1 MATSSGSTIADRAHF
16 ARKDERVGL
25 IVLLFAWLLLA
36 APAAAADRVN
46 ISHSA
51 VSGSQALLFV
61 TRDAG
66 LFRKHNLD
74 LEIVF
79 VAGAPP
85 NIAALVSGDLDLTIF
100 AGPAAIASNLEG
112 ANTVVLM
119 TYINTMEHSFITRPN
134 IKKPADLKG
143 KKFGIA
149 RPGAT
154 DDYGVRVAF
163 KKWGLDADKDLT
175 FLSVGTQPSRFAAV
189 QTGMVD
195 ATLLQPPFTTK
206 ARQEGL
212 VELATLGDLGLDYIG
227 TSLATTRHT
236 IQKKES
242 LVRGFVRAMV
252 EGIHFYKTEKEASI
266 QSIAKFTKLTD
277 RAALDEAYNTYAIK
291 YMARVPYP
299 GVKGVETILEDL
311 AKTNPKARGV
321 DPKRFIE
328 PRFLKELEE
337 SGFVAQLYK
346 GK

>member
-1 MATSSGSTIADRAHF
+1 VGSSAD
-16 ARKDERVGL
+16 K
-25 IVLLFAWLLLA
+25 
-36 APAAAADRVN
+36 VN

-51 VSGSQALLFV
+51 VSGSQAILFV

-66 LFRKHNLD
+66 FFKKYDIEPQIL
-74 LEIVF
+74 F

-119 TYINTMEHSFITRPN
+119 TYINTMEHTFITRPN

-163 KKWGLDADKDLT
+163 KKWGLDADKDIT

-195 ATLLQPPFTTK
+195 ATLLQPPFTVK

-212 VELATLGDLGLDYIG
+212 VELASLGDLGLDYIG
-227 TSLATTRHT
+227 TSLATTRQT
-236 IQKKES
+236 IQKKENM
-242 LVRGFVRAMV
+242 VRRFARTIV
-252 EGIHFYKTEKEASI
+252 EGIHFYKTQKEASL

-277 RAALDEAYNTYAIK
+277 RAALEEAYNTYAIK

-299 GVKGVETILEDL
+299 SLKGVETILEDL
-311 AKTNPKARGV
+311 AKTNPKAKGA
-321 DPKRFIE
+321 DPRRFVE
-328 PRFLKELEE
+328 PRFLKELEDK
-337 SGFVAQLYK
+337 GVVAQLYK
-346 GK
+346 K

>member
-1 MATSSGSTIADRAHF
+1 MIPSAARSAD
-16 ARKDERVGL
+16 K
-25 IVLLFAWLLLA
+25 
-36 APAAAADRVN
+36 VN

-51 VSGSQALLFV
+51 VSGSQAILFV

-66 LFRKHNLD
+66 FFKKYDID
-74 LEIVF
+74 LQILF

-100 AGPAAIASNLEG
+100 AGPAAIAANLEG

-119 TYINTMEHSFITRPN
+119 TYINTMEHTFISRPN
-134 IKKPADLKG
+134 VRKPADLKG

-163 KKWGLDADKDLT
+163 KKWGLDADKDIT

-195 ATLLQPPFTTK
+195 ATLLQPPFTVK

-212 VELATLGDLGLDYIG
+212 FELASLGDLGLDYIG
-227 TSLATTRHT
+227 TSLATTRQT
-236 IQKKES
+236 IQRKENV
-242 LVRGFVRAMV
+242 VRRFARAMV
-252 EGIHFYKTEKEASI
+252 EGIHFYKTQKEASL
-266 QSIAKFTKLTD
+266 QSIPKFTKLNE
-277 RAALDEAYNTYAIK
+277 RAALEEAYNTYAIK

-299 GVKGVETILEDL
+299 SLKGVETILEDL
-311 AKTNPKARGV
+311 AKTNPKAKGA
-321 DPKRFIE
+321 DPKRFVE
-328 PRFLKELEE
+328 PRFLKELED

-346 GK
+346 K

>member
-1 MATSSGSTIADRAHF
+1 MQKLS
-16 ARKDERVGL
+16 
-25 IVLLFAWLLLA
+25 LLLSVIILSSLQA
-36 APAAAADRVN
+36 IAPAADRVN

-51 VSGSQALLFV
+51 VSGSQAVLFV

-66 LFRKHNLD
+66 LFKKYDMELQ
-74 LEIVF
+74 IVF

-119 TYINTMEHSFITRPN
+119 TYINTMEHTFITRPN

-163 KKWGLDADKDLT
+163 KKWGLDADKDIT

-195 ATLLQPPFTTK
+195 ATLLQPPFTVK

-212 VELATLGDLGLDYIG
+212 IELASLGDLGLDYLG
-227 TSLATTRHT
+227 TSLATTRQT
-236 IQKKES
+236 IQKKEN
-242 LVRGFVRAMV
+242 LVRRFVRAIV
-252 EGIHFYKTEKEASI
+252 EGIHFYKTQKEASL
-266 QSIAKFTKLTD
+266 QSISRFTKLTD
-277 RAALDEAYNTYAIK
+277 RAALEEAYNTYAIK

-299 GVKGVETILEDL
+299 SLKGVEAILDDL
-311 AKTNPKARGV
+311 AKTNPKAKGA

-328 PRFLKELEE
+328 PRFLKELED
-337 SGFVAQLYK
+337 SGFVTQLYK
-346 GK
+346 K

>member
-1 MATSSGSTIADRAHF
+1 VQKLWS
-16 ARKDERVGL
+16 VLGL
-25 IVLLFAWLLLA
+25 ILIAFVPSASRS
-36 APAAAADRVN
+36 ADRVN

-51 VSGSQALLFV
+51 VSGSQAILFV
-61 TRDAG
+61 TRDG
-66 LFRKHNLD
+66 GFFKKYDMD
-74 LEIVF
+74 LQIVF

-119 TYINTMEHSFITRPN
+119 TYINTMEHTFITRPN
-134 IKKPADLKG
+134 IRKPADLKG

-154 DDYGVRVAF
+154 DDYGVRVAL
-163 KKWGLDADKDLT
+163 KKWGLDADKDIT
-175 FLSVGTQPSRFAAV
+175 FLSIGTQPSRFAAV

-195 ATLLQPPFTTK
+195 ATLLQPPFTVK

-212 VELATLGDLGLDYIG
+212 LELASLGDLGLDYLG
-227 TSLATTRHT
+227 TSLATTRQT
-236 IQKKES
+236 IQKKEN
-242 LVRGFVRAMV
+242 LVRRFARAMV
-252 EGIHFYKTEKEASI
+252 EGIHFYKTQKEASI
-266 QSIAKFTKLTD
+266 QSISKFTKLTD

-299 GVKGVETILEDL
+299 SLKGVEAILEDL
-311 AKTNPKARGV
+311 AKTNPKAKSA

-337 SGFVAQLYK
+337 NGVVAQLYK
-346 GK
+346 K

>member
-1 MATSSGSTIADRAHF
+1 M
-16 ARKDERVGL
+16 RKSR
-25 IVLLFAWLLLA
+25 LLA
-36 APAAAADRVN
+36 ALILWVFAPSPARSADRVN

-51 VSGSQALLFV
+51 VSGSQAILFV

-66 LFRKHNLD
+66 FFKKYDID
-74 LEIVF
+74 LQIVF

-119 TYINTMEHSFITRPN
+119 TYINTMEHTFISRPN

-163 KKWGLDADKDLT
+163 KKWGLDPDKDIT

-206 ARQEGL
+206 ARQEGM
-212 VELATLGDLGLDYIG
+212 VELASLGDLGLDYIG
-227 TSLATTRHT
+227 TSLATTRQT
-236 IQKKES
+236 IQKKEGM
-242 LVRGFVRAMV
+242 VRRFVRAIV
-252 EGIHFYKTEKEASI
+252 EGIHFYKTQKEASI
-266 QSIAKFTKLTD
+266 QSIAKFTKLND
-277 RAALDEAYNTYAIK
+277 RTALEEAYNTYAIK

-299 GVKGVETILEDL
+299 SLKGVEAILEDL
-311 AKTNPKARGV
+311 AKTNPKAKGA
-321 DPKRFIE
+321 DPKRFVE
-328 PRFLKELEE
+328 PRFLKELEDN
-337 SGFVAQLYK
+337 GVVARLYK
-346 GK
+346 K

>member
-1 MATSSGSTIADRAHF
+1 M
-16 ARKDERVGL
+16 RKSR
-25 IVLLFAWLLLA
+25 LLA
-36 APAAAADRVN
+36 ALILWVFAPSPARSADRVN

-51 VSGSQALLFV
+51 ISGSQAILFV

-66 LFRKHNLD
+66 FFKKYDID
-74 LEIVF
+74 LQIVF

-119 TYINTMEHSFITRPN
+119 TYINTMEHTFISRPN

-163 KKWGLDADKDLT
+163 KKWGLDPDKDIT

-212 VELATLGDLGLDYIG
+212 VELASLGDLGLDYIG
-227 TSLATTRHT
+227 TSLATTRQT
-236 IQKKES
+236 IQKKEGM
-242 LVRGFVRAMV
+242 VRRFVRAIV
-252 EGIHFYKTEKEASI
+252 EGIHFYKTQKEASI

-277 RAALDEAYNTYAIK
+277 RTALEEAYNTYAIK

-299 GVKGVETILEDL
+299 SLKGVEALLEDL
-311 AKTNPKARGV
+311 AKTNPKAKGA
-321 DPKRFIE
+321 DPKRFVE
-328 PRFLKELEE
+328 PRFLKELEDN
-337 SGFVAQLYK
+337 GVVARLYK
-346 GK
+346 K

>member
-1 MATSSGSTIADRAHF
+1 MALVLSS
-16 ARKDERVGL
+16 AR
-25 IVLLFAWLLLA
+25 
-36 APAAAADRVN
+36 AADRVN

-51 VSGSQALLFV
+51 VSGSQAILFV

-66 LFRKHNLD
+66 LFKKYDID
-74 LEIVF
+74 LQIVF

-112 ANTVVLM
+112 ANTVILM
-119 TYINTMEHSFITRPN
+119 TYINTMEHTFISRPN

-163 KKWGLDADKDLT
+163 KKWGLDPDKDIT

-195 ATLLQPPFTTK
+195 ATLLQPPFTVK

-212 VELATLGDLGLDYIG
+212 HELASLGDLGLDYIG
-227 TSLATTRHT
+227 TSLATTRQT
-236 IQKKES
+236 IQKKEG
-242 LVRGFVRAMV
+242 LVRRFARAMV
-252 EGIHFYKTEKEASI
+252 EGIHFYKTQKEPSI

-277 RAALDEAYNTYAIK
+277 RAALEEAYNTYAIK

-299 GVKGVETILEDL
+299 SLKGVETILEDL
-311 AKTNPKARGV
+311 ARTNPKAKGA
-321 DPKRFIE
+321 DPRRFIE
-328 PRFLKELEE
+328 PRFLKEVED
-337 SGFVAQLYK
+337 SGLVAQLYK
-346 GK
+346 K

>member
-1 MATSSGSTIADRAHF
+1 MQKIP
-16 ARKDERVGL
+16 
-25 IVLLFAWLLLA
+25 LLA
-36 APAAAADRVN
+36 ALILLVFAPSLARSADRVN

-51 VSGSQALLFV
+51 VSGSQAILFV

-66 LFRKHNLD
+66 FFKKYDID
-74 LEIVF
+74 LQIVF

-119 TYINTMEHSFITRPN
+119 TYINTMEHTFISRPN

-163 KKWGLDADKDLT
+163 KKWGLDPDKDIT

-212 VELATLGDLGLDYIG
+212 VELASLGDLGLDYIG
-227 TSLATTRHT
+227 TSLATTRQT
-236 IQKKES
+236 IQKKEGI
-242 LVRGFVRAMV
+242 VRRFVRAIV
-252 EGIHFYKTEKEASI
+252 EGIHFYKTQKEASI
-266 QSIAKFTKLTD
+266 QSIAKFTKLND
-277 RAALDEAYNTYAIK
+277 RTALEEAYNTYAIK

-299 GVKGVETILEDL
+299 SLKGVETILEDL
-311 AKTNPKARGV
+311 VKTNPKAKGA
-321 DPKRFIE
+321 DPKRFVE
-328 PRFLKELEE
+328 PRFLKELED
-337 SGFVAQLYK
+337 SGMVAQLYK
-346 GK
+346 K

>member
-1 MATSSGSTIADRAHF
+1 MILVALVAGESSSAD
-16 ARKDERVGL
+16 K
-25 IVLLFAWLLLA
+25 
-36 APAAAADRVN
+36 VN

-51 VSGSQALLFV
+51 VSGSQAILFV

-66 LFRKHNLD
+66 FFKKYDID
-74 LEIVF
+74 LQIVF

-100 AGPAAIASNLEG
+100 AGPAAIAANLEG

-119 TYINTMEHSFITRPN
+119 TYINTMEHTFITRPN

-143 KKFGIA
+143 RKFGIA

-163 KKWGLDADKDLT
+163 KKWGLDADKDIT

-195 ATLLQPPFTTK
+195 ATLLQPPFTVK

-212 VELATLGDLGLDYIG
+212 LELASLGELGLDYIG
-227 TSLATTRHT
+227 TSLATTRQT
-236 IQKKES
+236 IQKKENI
-242 LVRGFVRAMV
+242 VRRFVRAIV
-252 EGIHFYKTEKEASI
+252 EGVHFYKTQKEASM

-277 RAALDEAYNTYAIK
+277 RASLEEAYSTYAIK

-299 GVKGVETILEDL
+299 SLKGVETILEDL
-311 AKTNPKARGV
+311 AKTNPKAKGA
-321 DPKRFIE
+321 DPRRFVE
-328 PRFLKELEE
+328 PRFLKELEDN
-337 SGFVAQLYK
+337 GVVAQLYK
-346 GK
+346 K

>member
-1 MATSSGSTIADRAHF
+1 VQKIP
-16 ARKDERVGL
+16 
-25 IVLLFAWLLLA
+25 LLA
-36 APAAAADRVN
+36 ALILLVFAPSLARSADRVN

-51 VSGSQALLFV
+51 VSGSQAILFV

-66 LFRKHNLD
+66 FFKKYDID
-74 LEIVF
+74 LQIVF

-119 TYINTMEHSFITRPN
+119 TYINTMEHTFISRPN

-163 KKWGLDADKDLT
+163 KKWGLDPDKDIT

-212 VELATLGDLGLDYIG
+212 VELASLGDLGLDYIG
-227 TSLATTRHT
+227 TSLATTRQT
-236 IQKKES
+236 IQKKEGI
-242 LVRGFVRAMV
+242 VRRFVRAIV
-252 EGIHFYKTEKEASI
+252 EGIHFYKTQKEASI
-266 QSIAKFTKLTD
+266 QSIAKFTKLND
-277 RAALDEAYNTYAIK
+277 RTALEEAYNTYAIK

-299 GVKGVETILEDL
+299 SLKGVETILEDL
-311 AKTNPKARGV
+311 VKTNPKAKGA
-321 DPKRFIE
+321 DPKRFVE
-328 PRFLKELEE
+328 PRFLKELED
-337 SGFVAQLYK
+337 SGMVAQLYK
-346 GK
+346 K

>member
-1 MATSSGSTIADRAHF
+1 MQTLWLFLVVILVALVPRVSSSAD
-16 ARKDERVGL
+16 K
-25 IVLLFAWLLLA
+25 
-36 APAAAADRVN
+36 VN

-51 VSGSQALLFV
+51 VSGSQAILFV

-66 LFRKHNLD
+66 LFKKYDIEPQIL
-74 LEIVF
+74 F

-85 NIAALVSGDLDLTIF
+85 NIAALVSGDLDLTVF

-119 TYINTMEHSFITRPN
+119 TYINTMEHTFITRPN

-163 KKWGLDADKDLT
+163 KKWGLDADKDIT

-195 ATLLQPPFTTK
+195 ATLLQPPFTVK

-212 VELATLGDLGLDYIG
+212 FELASLGDLGLDYIG
-227 TSLATTRHT
+227 TSLATTRQT
-236 IQKKES
+236 IQ
-242 LVRGFVRAMV
+242 
-252 EGIHFYKTEKEASI
+252 
-266 QSIAKFTKLTD
+266 
-277 RAALDEAYNTYAIK
+277 
-291 YMARVPYP
+291 
-299 GVKGVETILEDL
+299 
-311 AKTNPKARGV
+311 
-321 DPKRFIE
+321 
-328 PRFLKELEE
+328 
-337 SGFVAQLYK
+337 
-346 GK
+346 

>member
-1 MATSSGSTIADRAHF
+1 VQKLSRLLSVIILSSLPAIA
-16 ARKDERVGL
+16 
-25 IVLLFAWLLLA
+25 
-36 APAAAADRVN
+36 PAADRVN

-51 VSGSQALLFV
+51 VSGSQAILFV

-66 LFRKHNLD
+66 LFKKYDMELQ
-74 LEIVF
+74 IVF

-119 TYINTMEHSFITRPN
+119 TYINTMEHTFIARPN

-143 KKFGIA
+143 RKFGIA

-163 KKWGLDADKDLT
+163 KKWGLDADKDIT

-195 ATLLQPPFTTK
+195 ATLLQPPFTVK

-212 VELATLGDLGLDYIG
+212 IELASLGDLGLDYLG
-227 TSLATTRHT
+227 TSLATTRQT

-242 LVRGFVRAMV
+242 LVRRFVRAIV
-252 EGIHFYKTEKEASI
+252 EGIHFYKTQKEASI
-266 QSIAKFTKLTD
+266 QSISRFTKLTD
-277 RAALDEAYNTYAIK
+277 RTALEEAYNTYAIK

-299 GVKGVETILEDL
+299 SLKGVEAILDDL
-311 AKTNPKARGV
+311 AKTNPKAKGA

-328 PRFLKELEE
+328 PRFLKELED
-337 SGFVAQLYK
+337 SGFVTQLYK
-346 GK
+346 K